1 MNKKFFAA
9 SVAAIAM
16 LTIGAPASAGTLDVN
31 LGAQGATQNLQG
43 NSTQV
48 AGSLAAAIG
57 DTGDY
62 VDVNSTGVNATQL
75 ADVAN
80 DVTQGATY
88 DVNAAVTG
96 TKQLV
101 NGNIR
106 QFGIS
111 AAGTGDLGAH
121 SSISSTMANLGQS
134 TSVDVKAHQ

>member
-1 MNKKFFAA
+1 MIKKFFAA

-16 LTIGAPASAGTLDVN
+16 LTAAPALAGTLDVN

-43 NSTQV
+43 NSAQV
-48 AGSLAAAIG
+48 AISAAAAVG
-57 DTGDY
+57 HTGDY
-62 VDVNSTGVNATQL
+62 VDVNSTAVNATQL

-96 TKQLV
+96 TRQLV

-106 QFGIS
+106 QVGVSI
-111 AAGTGDLGAH
+111 AGTGDLGAH

-134 TSVDVKAHQ
+134 TSVDVKVHQ